1 MFYLYNPNPVG
12 SDGVGDCAVRAVAK
26 ALGTTWED
34 AYAKLAVS
42 GFLMGDMP
50 NADRTIAAVLRSNG
64 FKRGAIPNTC
74 PDCYTIADFAADHPI
89 GTFVVKSENH
99 VTAVVDGAIY
109 DAWDSSRRVP
119 MYLWEKTVEKTERNE

>member
-1 MFYLYNPNPVG
+1 MFYLYNPNPVQ

-34 AYAKLAVS
+34 AYAKLTMN

-50 NADRTIAAVLRSNG
+50 SSDNVIASVLRQNG
-64 FKRGAIPNTC
+64 FKRGIVPNTC
-74 PDCYTIADFAADHPI
+74 PDCYTISDFAKDNPI
-89 GTFVVKSENH
+89 GTYVVKSENH
-99 VTAVVDGAIY
+99 VTAVVDGNIY

-119 MYLWEKTVEKTERNE
+119 MYYWQKTNGEDE